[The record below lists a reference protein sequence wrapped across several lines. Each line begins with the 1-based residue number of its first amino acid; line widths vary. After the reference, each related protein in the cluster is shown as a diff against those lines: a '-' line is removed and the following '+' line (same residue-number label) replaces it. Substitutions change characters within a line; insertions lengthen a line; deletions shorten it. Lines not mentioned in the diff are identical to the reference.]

1 MSRTAVRIARAVL
14 SAMLAMVVAAV
25 PATGPA
31 SAAGTWTWPV
41 RGPVVRGFDPPASP
55 YGAGHRGIDIA
66 APAGTPVVAPAAGVV
81 SFAGRVAGQLFV
93 SLDHGAGLVSTAS
106 YLGATLVDEGDPVT
120 AGQPIGSTGA
130 GHAGAALE
138 HLHFGVRLG
147 GIYVDPLDYLSP
159 ASLVGILWLAPILS
173 AAPVIARSIGP
184 GLPGSLIRF
193 ASADGQPAAYPPS
206 SRSLPPP
213 AAARG
218 RPVLP

>member
-1 MSRTAVRIARAVL
+1 
-14 SAMLAMVVAAV
+14 MLLATFVAAV

-41 RGPVVRGFDPPASP
+41 RGPIVRGFEAPASP

-66 APAGTPVVAPAAGVV
+66 APAGTPAVAPAAGVV

-93 SLDHGAGLVSTAS
+93 SIDHGAGLVSTAS
-106 YLGATLVDEGDPVT
+106 YLAATLVAEGDPVL

-130 GHAGAALE
+130 GHPGAALE

-147 GIYVDPLDYLSP
+147 GIYVDPLDYLAP
-159 ASLVGILWLAPILS
+159 VSLVGILWLAPI
-173 AAPVIARSIGP
+173 APAGPVTARPIAP
-184 GLPGSLIRF
+184 GLPGNLIPF
-193 ASADGQPAAYPPS
+193 ALTDGRPGVAVHGPS

-218 RPVLP
+218 RPVPR